1 MMEFLLEQQA
11 RFEARLEKE
20 REERREADAQL
31 RKSDQS
37 LRESDERLRESD
49 ERLRESQATLTAAI
63 LRVTELVEDL
73 TTVQKAG
80 DERLNALIAVVE
92 KHITGP
98 GHSAPPRQ

>member
-1 MMEFLLEQQA
+1 MMEFLLAQQA

-20 REERREADAQL
+20 HEERREADAQL
-31 RKSDQS
+31 R
-37 LRESDERLRESD
+37 ESDKRLRESD
-49 ERLRESQATLTAAI
+49 ARLRDSQATLTAAI

-92 KHITGP
+92 KHIAGP